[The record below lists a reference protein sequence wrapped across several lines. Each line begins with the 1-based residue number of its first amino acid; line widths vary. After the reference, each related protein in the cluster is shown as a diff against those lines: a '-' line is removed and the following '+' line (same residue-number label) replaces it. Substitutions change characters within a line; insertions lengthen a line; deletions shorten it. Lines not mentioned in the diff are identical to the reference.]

1 MLDSLKLRQQ
11 LGEITSEEVSEVNRV
26 LGGNAITGYYLTRSK
41 KEPGLLK
48 AWSRHEFTFYAG
60 VGNGLGLAGW
70 HIKGYNNLWLL
81 AAFAPVSCWMLV

>member
-48 AWSRHEFTFYAG
+48 AWSRLEFLFYLGAG
-60 VGNGLGLAGW
+60 SGFGFAGLK
-70 HIKGYNNLWLL
+70 KGYNNLWLL